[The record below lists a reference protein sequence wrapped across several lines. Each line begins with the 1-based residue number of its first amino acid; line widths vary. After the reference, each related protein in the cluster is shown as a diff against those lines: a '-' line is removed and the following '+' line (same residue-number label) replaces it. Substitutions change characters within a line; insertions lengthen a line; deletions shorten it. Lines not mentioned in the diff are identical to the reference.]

1 MDYKWIPY
9 QELAEHLVSLFDEV
23 VFVQVPR
30 DKNSLADALATLAF
44 IVEMP
49 LYRSMESLV
58 VEKLYQPAY
67 LFIQPSPKSY
77 NSLKNKKG
85 PPHQGFQANYS

>member
-1 MDYKWIPY
+1 MCFNAIH
-9 QELAEHLVSLFDEV
+9 QVVSGKEQRNGTTRSV
-23 VFVQVPR
+23 IRKPPHQVQVPR
-30 DKNSLADALATLAF
+30 DKNSLADALATLAS

-67 LFIQPSPKSY
+67 FFIQPNLENLP
-77 NSLKNKKG
+77 
-85 PPHQGFQANYS
+85 A